1 MKIRDEDWLLY
12 YRKSKYSA
20 VTKLAFKKWEMG
32 QPGQMGMVATPK
44 CKEGAYWA
52 HRERKKFGGSDQKCF
67 DYLVFYVGYNVSNVF
82 YGAIKAAKGVWA
94 LATTENLIIA

>member
-32 QPGQMGMVATPK
+32 QPGQMGMVATTP
-44 CKEGAYWA
+44 CKEGVHWMQQGKEEDW
-52 HRERKKFGGSDQKCF
+52 R
-67 DYLVFYVGYNVSNVF
+67 L
-82 YGAIKAAKGVWA
+82 
-94 LATTENLIIA
+94 